1 MLGVLVNMVAVVL
14 GSTIGLLCKKGI
26 PQKVSTVLMS
36 GVGLCVVYIGIDGAL
51 EGSNTV
57 ALVLAM
63 ALGAFLGAVLDI
75 DGGLNRLGD
84 KVTSVCRA
92 RGGQF
97 SNVGEGFVSGTLL
110 FCVGAMM
117 VVGSLEAGLTGD
129 NTTLYIKSLLDFIS
143 SMVLSVTLGAGVML
157 SALAVGVLQGSVVL
171 LSGVLQPL
179 LSDMA
184 IAEMTCAGS
193 VIIFG
198 LGCNMLGFG
207 KIKVAN
213 LLPAIILA
221 PLFAVLCSWI

>member
-1 MLGVLVNMVAVVL
+1 MLGVLVNVVAVLL

-26 PQKVSTVLMS
+26 PEKVSTVLMS

-51 EGSNTV
+51 QGSNTV
-57 ALVLAM
+57 VLVLAM
-63 ALGAFLGAVLDI
+63 ALGALVGAVLDI

-84 KVTSVCRA
+84 KVTSACQA
-92 RGGQF
+92 HGGRF

-110 FCVGAMM
+110 FCVGAMT

-157 SALAVGVLQGSVVL
+157 SALAVGVLQGGVVL

-193 VIIFG
+193 VIIIG

-207 KIKVAN
+207 KIKVAD